1 MFTDLSCVFCFIF
14 IDEIH
19 QEEPERENGKRGKIL
34 RKIMHYDNRVVV
46 GKTDS
51 LATIFGE

>member
-34 RKIMHYDNRVVV
+34 RKIMHYNNRVVV
-46 GKTDS
+46 GKTD
-51 LATIFGE
+51 